1 MHTPAAWK
9 TSALEE
15 VQLLAEFPH
24 LPPSPFSLS
33 KTIKSA
39 TKNAKEG
46 IVKSSGRRRRSTT
59 TRRRRRMR
67 SRDEQERQEKKK
79 KSNSAQQL
87 RNRGMASY
95 WPLVGPLD
103 NTKAAR
109 VGKFLFKP

>member
-1 MHTPAAWK
+1 
-9 TSALEE
+9 
-15 VQLLAEFPH
+15 
-24 LPPSPFSLS
+24 
-33 KTIKSA
+33 
-39 TKNAKEG
+39 
-46 IVKSSGRRRRSTT
+46 
-59 TRRRRRMR
+59 MR
-67 SRDEQERQEKKK
+67 SRDEQERQEKKKKK